1 METTKLTITSI
12 AGNAIG
18 FAHENNLLIV
28 DLDRSYSKGDHISVT
43 MYYHGHPS
51 SGSNFQLKNFYLSN
65 KNKIVYSYKKMGHHK
80 IVRSSCTA

>member
-43 MYYHGHPS
+43 VHYHGHPS
-51 SGSNFQLKNFYLSN
+51 SGSNFQLKNLYLSN
-65 KNKIVYSYKKMGHHK
+65 TNKIVCSYKKNWH
-80 IVRSSCTA
+80 S

>member
-43 MYYHGHPS
+43 MHYHGHPS
-51 SGSNFQLKNFYLSN
+51 SGSNFQLKNLYLSN
-65 KNKIVYSYKKMGHHK
+65 TNKIVCSYKKNWH
-80 IVRSSCTA
+80 S